1 MILPGT
7 FKSEG
12 LLKTRGIAWLGLLK
26 AKRVGAWDFSP
37 KLPSDYGSHEWLRWT
52 SEKHGNSQPSL
63 VGMMIRSGSM
73 ACSSPAA
80 YLYGPADF
88 LALLVVCVDY
98 SG

>member
-1 MILPGT
+1 MIPPGG

-12 LLKTRGIAWLGLLK
+12 LLKTRGIAWLGALT

-37 KLPSDYGSHEWLRWT
+37 KPPSDCGSHERWT
-52 SEKHGNSQPSL
+52 SKKHKNGQLSL
-63 VGMMIRSGSM
+63 VGMMIRSGSV

-88 LALLVVCVDY
+88 LALLVMCVEY